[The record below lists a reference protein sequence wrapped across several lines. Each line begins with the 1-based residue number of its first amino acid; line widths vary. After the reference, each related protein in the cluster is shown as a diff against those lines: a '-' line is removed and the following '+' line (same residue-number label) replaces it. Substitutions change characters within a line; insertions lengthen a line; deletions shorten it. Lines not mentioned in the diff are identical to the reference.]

1 MGRPLAILAPL
12 LAQVACGNLVAGG
25 ATGEASVILS
35 GDAED
40 VVPTTSIV
48 APQTAERAPSGAE
61 GADQPEGEIEVELK
75 LFLEASDGHLIALTE
90 EEVRVRV
97 DLGGVREEEV
107 ASHVLPVGAYTGL
120 RIVFTEI
127 EVEVDAGLIING
139 VPVTGPIEVEW
150 EDIALTVTRT
160 LALTVRADA
169 PVVLLIDLNA
179 ASWLE
184 AVDPVTATVD
194 AQVFA
199 DLVTVVVR

>member
-1 MGRPLAILAPL
+1 MGRPLGILAPL

-48 APQTAERAPSGAE
+48 APQTAKRAPSGAE

-75 LFLEASDGHLIALTE
+75 LFLEASDGDLIALTE

-107 ASHVLPVGAYTGL
+107 ASQVLPVGAYTGL

>member
-25 ATGEASVILS
+25 ATGEAAVILS

-40 VVPTTSIV
+40 VVPTASIV
-48 APQTAERAPSGAE
+48 APPTAKRAPSGAE
-61 GADQPEGEIEVELK
+61 GANDPEGEIEVEFK
-75 LFLEASDGHLIALTE
+75 LFLEASDGDLTALTD

-107 ASHVLPVGAYTGL
+107 ASRVLPVGAYTGL

-150 EDIALTVTRT
+150 EDIALTVNRT
-160 LALTVRADA
+160 FALTVRTDA